1 MSDTPPQFD
10 PSNFSNDSYVKR
22 VEKPWGYELH
32 LVPEN
37 LPYMFKIMHV
47 NAGHRMSLQIHDT
60 KQETYLVVKGRA
72 KLIWENE
79 KGELIETE
87 LENEKGFSTL
97 IGQKH
102 RLCGIT
108 DCDIVEASTPEAGTT
123 WRLEDDYAR
132 PHETED
138 QRKAER
144 GELS

>member
-10 PSNFSNDSYVKR
+10 SSNFSNDSYVKR

-60 KQETYLVVKGRA
+60 KQETYLVIKGRA

-144 GELS
+144 GEL